1 VPAARS
7 TAASGRHTGL
17 SVLLA
22 VLVVV
27 LAGLVLVVLNAVFGT
42 LMV

>member
-1 VPAARS
+1 VRSAAG
-7 TAASGRHTGL
+7 AGRRTGL

-22 VLVVV
+22 GLVVV
-27 LAGLVLVVLNAVFGT
+27 LAGLVLVILNAVFGT